1 MATAKVDVIELI
13 DRHRVTGFQIS
24 VLILCMLVAALDG
37 FDTQAIGYTAP
48 AIAAHI
54 HLPMPQFG
62 QVGSAGLLGAA
73 IGALSFGPLADL
85 FGRKWFMIIAMIVF
99 AVFSYLT
106 ATSGTLNEL
115 LAYRFCA
122 GLGLGGVTPAF
133 LAMGAELAPKRLRS
147 VFVTVLFASFPF
159 GGLIGS
165 LIASWVIPAFGWQSL
180 FYIGAVAPLVI
191 AGILAV
197 YLPESIRF
205 LLARNIGHAE
215 VRRTLERIM
224 PGEVPADAELTAP
237 PDPAREGVP
246 VTHLFTEGRAVPTL
260 LLWVPFF
267 MVFMVLVTVT
277 FWTPAVLNSVGFSL
291 SSAALIIGLNNLG
304 SAIASALSGWLV
316 HRGGAFLVLIPGFIL
331 GGLSLAWFG
340 QATSSVLMLATASF
354 LAGFFVGGTGTGLI
368 AVAAGMYPTSIRS
381 TGIGWAMGM
390 GRVGQVFGPVLA
402 GLLVAAGYKVGG
414 IFYAAAVPCL
424 IGALFLLFLKLARPV
439 MEADAGAPANG
450 AADPARPDPKAA
462 SIA

>member
-1 MATAKVDVIELI
+1 MATKVDVIDLI
-13 DRHRVTGFQIS
+13 DRHRVSGFQIS

-48 AIAAHI
+48 AIAAQI

-73 IGALSFGPLADL
+73 IGALSFGPLADV
-85 FGRKWFMIIAMIVF
+85 FGRKWFMILAMVVF

-147 VFVTVLFASFPF
+147 VFVAVLFAAFPG
-159 GGLIGS
+159 GGLLGS
-165 LIASWVIPAFGWQSL
+165 LLASWVIPTFGWQSL

-191 AGILAV
+191 AAILAV
-197 YLPESIRF
+197 YLPESIRY
-205 LLARNIGHAE
+205 LLARNIGYDE
-215 VRRTLERIM
+215 VRRTLDRIM
-224 PGEVPADAELTAP
+224 PGAVPADAELTAP

-246 VTHLFTEGRAVPTL
+246 VTHLFTEGRAVPTV

-304 SAIASALSGWLV
+304 SAIASAMSGWLV
-316 HRGGAFLVLIPGFIL
+316 HRAGAFLVLIPGFVI
-331 GGLSLAWFG
+331 GGLCLAWFG
-340 QATSSVLMLATASF
+340 QATSSVPMLGAASF
-354 LAGFFVGGTGTGLI
+354 LAGFFVGGTGTGLL

-390 GRVGQVFGPVLA
+390 GRVGQVFGPFLT

-414 IFYAAAVPCL
+414 IFYAAAVPCFV
-424 IGALFLLFLKLARPV
+424 GALFLIFLRMSRPV
-439 MEADAGAPANG
+439 MEADVPASG
-450 AADPARPDPKAA
+450 AADPARPGPKAA
-462 SIA
+462 SAV